1 MSNYPATRTRLQERH
16 AQLLRRVGK
25 IEGDLRSTHDPDSE
39 ERASEVENDEV
50 LEGLDE
56 LGRAEVVQIRAALV
70 RIEAGL
76 YGICSACGSP
86 IAAERL
92 AAVPTAVTCVRCASQ
107 S

>member
-1 MSNYPATRTRLQERH
+1 MSKHTVTRKQLQQRH
-16 AQLLRRVGK
+16 ARLLRRVGK
-25 IEGDLRSTHDPDSE
+25 IGGDLRSTHDRDSE
-39 ERASEVENDEV
+39 ERASELENDEV

-56 LGRAEVVQIRAALV
+56 MGRAEVGQIRAALE

-76 YGICSACGSP
+76 YGFCSTCGKP

-92 AAVPTAVTCVRCASQ
+92 AAMPTAATCLRCASH